1 MRLYHRFLDEPPA
14 PCYSSHNKPRA
25 TPGKEKAMIAT
36 RFSLS
41 YKEHTKEQSSP
52 RELDRFVMRS
62 CKVEKNGC
70 GIW

>member
-1 MRLYHRFLDEPPA
+1 
-14 PCYSSHNKPRA
+14 
-25 TPGKEKAMIAT
+25 MIAI

-52 RELDRFVMRS
+52 RELDSFVMRS